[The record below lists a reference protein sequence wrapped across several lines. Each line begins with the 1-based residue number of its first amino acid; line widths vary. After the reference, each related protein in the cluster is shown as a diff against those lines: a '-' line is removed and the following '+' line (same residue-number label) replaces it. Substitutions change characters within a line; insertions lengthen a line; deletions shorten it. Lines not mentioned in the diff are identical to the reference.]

1 MNSEKGQT
9 AGTEMYDRIDR
20 YILGMMD
27 HDESAAFEDEM
38 SSDAALADNV
48 SVRRMI
54 IGEVQRREALRD
66 DFMAIETAH
75 PYRNSMSEE
84 PVTVDDTAAGPA
96 HGRMSSGST
105 APGGKP
111 ADKPLVWN
119 ILKTYRRT
127 VYAAVSVAAAA
138 CLAAGIFF
146 RVTDVKDGRRAGSE
160 VLLAEIVQPSRG
172 GVFPIADIVSAVDE
186 GRYGEASALIAD
198 CREQPVPEYDLTTEE
213 GRYRHELY
221 MSDKLAVD
229 YVEAVMLL
237 RQGHPAKAR
246 KILKSIAGKKSYYS
260 DHAAE
265 ILDRFQSTNMNAA
278 Q

>member
-1 MNSEKGQT
+1 MNSGKGQT
-9 AGTEMYDRIDR
+9 GGTEMYDRIDR

-27 HDESAAFEDEM
+27 HAESAAFEEEM

-54 IGEVQRREALRD
+54 VGEVRRREALRD
-66 DFMAIETAH
+66 DFMAIEAAH
-75 PYRNSMSEE
+75 PYCNSMSEE
-84 PVTVDDTAAGPA
+84 PVTEDNTATGPA
-96 HGRMSSGST
+96 HGRMASGRT
-105 APGGKP
+105 APGGSL
-111 ADKPLVWN
+111 ADKPAAGN

-127 VYAAVSVAAAA
+127 VYAVVSVAAAA

-146 RVTDVKDGRRAGSE
+146 RVTDVRNGRRAGSE

-172 GVFPIADIVSAVDE
+172 GAFPVADIVSAVDE
-186 GRYGEASALIAD
+186 GRYGEASALISDFRA
-198 CREQPVPEYDLTTEE
+198 QPVPEYDLTTDE

-221 MSDKLAVD
+221 MSDRLAVD

-237 RQGHPAKAR
+237 RQGHPVKAR
-246 KILKSIAGKKSYYS
+246 KILKSIAGKESYYS
-260 DHAAE
+260 DYASE
-265 ILDRFQSTNMNAA
+265 ILDRFQLTNMNAA

>member
-1 MNSEKGQT
+1 M
-9 AGTEMYDRIDR
+9 
-20 YILGMMD
+20 
-27 HDESAAFEDEM
+27 
-38 SSDAALADNV
+38 
-48 SVRRMI
+48 
-54 IGEVQRREALRD
+54 
-66 DFMAIETAH
+66 
-75 PYRNSMSEE
+75 
-84 PVTVDDTAAGPA
+84 
-96 HGRMSSGST
+96 
-105 APGGKP
+105 
-111 ADKPLVWN
+111 
-119 ILKTYRRT
+119 
-127 VYAAVSVAAAA
+127 
-138 CLAAGIFF
+138 
-146 RVTDVKDGRRAGSE
+146 
-160 VLLAEIVQPSRG
+160 
-172 GVFPIADIVSAVDE
+172 SAVDE

-246 KILKSIAGKKSYYS
+246 KILKSIAGKESYYS